1 MARHKKKSIDH
12 SEESEEKLD
21 MSPAGS
27 LRRIADSFRA
37 SAIWD
42 PPTAADLLDK
52 EADILDPPPPDDD
65 DDETPTA

>member
-1 MARHKKKSIDH
+1 MPKRKKSANH
-12 SEESEEKLD
+12 EKEAEEKLD
-21 MSPAGS
+21 MSTAGS

-52 EADILDPPPPDDD
+52 EADILDPPPEEDEDTE
-65 DDETPTA
+65 ETPHG

>member
-1 MARHKKKSIDH
+1 MPRRKKSANH
-12 SEESEEKLD
+12 GEEAEEKLD
-21 MSPAGS
+21 MSTAGS

-52 EADILDPPPPDDD
+52 EADILDPPPEEEEQ
-65 DDETPTA
+65 ETPTA

>member
-1 MARHKKKSIDH
+1 MARRKKAVNH
-12 SEESEEKLD
+12 EESEEKLD

-52 EADILDPPPPDDD
+52 EADILDPPPEE
-65 DDETPTA
+65 DEEETQKTA